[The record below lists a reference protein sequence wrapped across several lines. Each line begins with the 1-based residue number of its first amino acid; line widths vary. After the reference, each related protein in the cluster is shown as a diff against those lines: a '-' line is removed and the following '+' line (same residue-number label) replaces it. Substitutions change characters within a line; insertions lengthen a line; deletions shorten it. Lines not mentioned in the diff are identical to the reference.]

1 MNNCWKKTSTIDN
14 FYYINIETGQS
25 QWGIPIDP
33 NEPQLAKGWEKH
45 ISKKI
50 QPGKTYYRHIPSLL
64 TQWDLPIGSPEKI
77 IQPPLGWETHKTK
90 CGNIYYVNI
99 KDNTSQ
105 WTIPISESL
114 NSKGPRGLK
123 WTGNSCYLD
132 STLFAFFAGP
142 DDFISNFLNAKNLDN
157 YKDDLFRINN
167 ICGDDENDLKNRKAF
182 QSELRKIAYSIWRQ
196 GPKVE
201 FCTNLRKTLKN
212 CPGEDEDPYWNDGTA
227 DQKTIPDKFSK
238 DGTADSGEFLG
249 HLLNIIPHVPAI
261 KKTITYVTNEKGED
275 LNKEKL
281 LNEGKMFISSEVY
294 DEKASIIHF
303 FGQFEVMGF
312 PEYGVV
318 ISQLLNIKD
327 DSGSEINIKY
337 RPDDMG
343 GRTFRRR
350 ISEKTIVNTPYFIL
364 SLRRYNAD
372 ESIQGENTSYEVIQ
386 TPVFPDDFITIG
398 DKKFEFCAVVM
409 HDGGAHYTSVA
420 KYGDFWYYYN
430 DLDLPVKKYNTF
442 SEIVE
447 DSLDGDKNMLNPITH
462 GTQYYYKPISR

>member
-1 MNNCWKKTSTIDN
+1 MNNCWKKTTTIDN
-14 FYYINIETGQS
+14 FYYVNIETGQS

-33 NEPQLAKGWEKH
+33 DEPQLAKGWEKH

-50 QPGKTYYRHIPSLL
+50 KPGETYYRHIPSLL
-64 TQWDLPIGSPEKI
+64 TQWELPTGSPEKI
-77 IQPPLGWETHKTK
+77 IKPPSGWETRKTK

-99 KDNTSQ
+99 KDNTRQ
-105 WTIPISESL
+105 WTIPTSSSL
-114 NSKGPRGLK
+114 SSSLSSQVPRGLK

-142 DDFISNFLNAKNLDN
+142 DDFINDFLNSKNLDH
-157 YKDDLFRINN
+157 YTDDLFIVNN
-167 ICGDDENDLKNRKAF
+167 ICGDDENDLENRKAF
-182 QSELRKIAYSIWRQ
+182 QRELRKIAYSIWRR
-196 GPKVE
+196 GPKVK
-201 FCTNLRKTLKN
+201 FCTDLRETLEN
-212 CPGEDEDPYWNDGTA
+212 CPGEDEDPYWSE
-227 DQKTIPDKFSK
+227 K
-238 DGTADSGEFLG
+238 TADSGEFLG

-261 KKTITYVTNEKGED
+261 KKTITYVTNEKGEY

-281 LNEGKMFISSEVY
+281 LNEGKMFISSETY
-294 DEKASIIHF
+294 DNKASIIHF

-312 PEYGVV
+312 PEDGVI
-318 ISQLLNIKD
+318 ISQLLNMED

-337 RPDDMG
+337 RPDEMG
-343 GRTFRRR
+343 GHQFRRR

-372 ESIQGENTSYEVIQ
+372 ESIQGENTNYEVIQ

-398 DKKFEFCAVVM
+398 DKEFEFCAVVI
-409 HDGGAHYTSVA
+409 HDGVNHYTSAA

-430 DLDLPVKKYNTF
+430 DLDLPLKKYNTF
-442 SEIVE
+442 SEIVA
-447 DSLDGDKNMLNPITH
+447 DSLDDDKNILNPITN